1 MITDF
6 KPFSAYKGFSVEQF
20 ERSVGALAV
29 CMECE
34 SLLFEIFGRYS
45 Q

>member
-6 KPFSAYKGFSVEQF
+6 KPFSAYKSSGVEQF
-20 ERSVGALAV
+20 ERSVGVLAV

-34 SLLFEIFGRYS
+34 SLLFEIFGRYP